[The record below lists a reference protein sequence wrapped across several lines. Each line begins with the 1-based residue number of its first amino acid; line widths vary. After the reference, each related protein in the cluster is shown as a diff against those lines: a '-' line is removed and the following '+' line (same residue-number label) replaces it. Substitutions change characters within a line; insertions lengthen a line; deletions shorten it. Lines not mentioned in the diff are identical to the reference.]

1 MDIFNKKK
9 IAALQKDLTLASA
22 KLEATTTEL
31 ADLKDSL
38 VTNYAELTQYFK
50 PKYINKYFKCD
61 GMTIRF
67 QVQSVL
73 YQAGTLYFTALIN
86 DFVGKPFQSKLEF
99 TIPMLKK
106 LKVITKDGF
115 YGNTPKKTDVVKPA
129 KKTTKQTTKKG
140 DDK

>member
-9 IAALQKDLTLASA
+9 LAALQDELTLTTA
-22 KLEATTTEL
+22 KLEATTKEL
-31 ADLKDSL
+31 ADLNDALK
-38 VTNYAELTQYFK
+38 TNYEQLTDYFR

-61 GMTIRF
+61 GMTITF

-73 YQAGTLYFTALIN
+73 YQAGTLYFNALIN
-86 DFVGKPFQSKLEF
+86 DFVGKPFQGKLEF
-99 TIPMLKK
+99 TISMLKK

-115 YGNTPKKTDVVKPA
+115 YGNKPKKTDTAKPA

-140 DDK
+140 GDK